1 MRRAVAVAVGVAAA
15 VAAGVA
21 LLRIVGPKQNREQQQ
36 VLGFEFKVSRRQ
48 RVFGFFLGLL
58 LHSAYSS
65 KVAFLEGPKRKTL
78 AIPTL

>member
-36 VLGFEFKVSRRQ
+36 VLGFW
-48 RVFGFFLGLL
+48 
-58 LHSAYSS
+58 A
-65 KVAFLEGPKRKTL
+65 
-78 AIPTL
+78 